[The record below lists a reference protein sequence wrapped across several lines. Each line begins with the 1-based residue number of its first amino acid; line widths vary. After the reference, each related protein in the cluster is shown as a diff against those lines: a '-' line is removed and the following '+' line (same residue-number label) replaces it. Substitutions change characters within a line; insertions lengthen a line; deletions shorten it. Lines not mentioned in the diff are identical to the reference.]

1 MTSSKTGA
9 RMTEQE
15 RDAEFAAFKKKIEEA
30 LNGFE
35 GHNGEEKGKEETEG
49 AKEASKLMESLKRIY
64 ASSGVNGLKAELNQR
79 CFLHI
84 LGPWFTTSDEHNQR
98 LLADL
103 RYPVEWYPEARALQR
118 TIHVHVGPTNSGK
131 TYQALQRLE
140 AARTAVYAGPLRL
153 LAHEVFSRLNARGKR
168 CDLVTGDD
176 QRTLPGEP
184 AGLMSCTV
192 EMLPFHR
199 EFDVAVIDEIQLMG
213 DPQRGW
219 AWTAAFLALQAKELH
234 VCGEERAVPLIKHLA
249 NSMGDTVKLHTYER
263 LSPLKTADRSLNNW
277 LGNLREGDCLVAFSR
292 RAIHSLKR
300 SIQEKTGRKCA
311 VIYGNL
317 PPETRAEQAKLFN
330 DPSSGYNVLVAT
342 DAIGM
347 GLNL

>member
-1 MTSSKTGA
+1 
-9 RMTEQE
+9 MTEHE
-15 RDAEFAAFKKKIEEA
+15 RDAEFAAFKNKIEEA
-30 LNGFE
+30 LSGFE
-35 GHNGEEKGKEETEG
+35 RRNEGKWGKEETED
-49 AKEASKLMESLKRIY
+49 AKEARKLIESLKRIY
-64 ASSGVNGLKAELNQR
+64 TSSGVNGLKAELNQR

-84 LGPWFTTSDEHNQR
+84 LGPSFTTSDEHNQK

-131 TYQALQRLE
+131 TYQALQKLE
-140 AARTAVYAGPLRL
+140 GARAGVYAGPLRL
-153 LAHEVFSRLNARGKR
+153 LAHEVFSRLNALGKR

-192 EMLPFHR
+192 EMLPFHK
-199 EFDVAVIDEIQLMG
+199 EFDVAVIDEIQMMG

-234 VCGEERAVPLIKHLA
+234 LCGEERAVPLIRHLA
-249 NSMGDTVKLHTYER
+249 DSMGDTVKLHTYER
-263 LSPLKTADRSLNNW
+263 LSPLKTADRSLDGW
-277 LGNLREGDCLVAFSR
+277 FGNLRNGDCLVAFSR
-292 RAIHSLKR
+292 KAIHGLKK
-300 SIQEKTGRKCA
+300 SIQEKTGLRCA